1 MRKPNYS
8 EGFDPPPPKW
18 VYEPVPD
25 FASMKHPKLEE
36 DKYWEEQNRRW
47 IEGHAGLTGA
57 HYFYLQECFLNDI
70 DGNVFRPAWRDVD
83 ELMFQWVD
91 ECMES
96 GQSLLVYKRRE
107 VGATSVFANLPYWFM
122 KVYPGCR
129 IGLTSG
135 KGNDGING
143 MFNDKVLFSYN
154 RFNPVVFNTKPVQ
167 MNNTKNVTSLEVSLK
182 VWNQNISSE
191 ELRTSVLFCKE
202 TSEKPDSPTNL
213 SGRRYKYVYVD
224 EGPLHSRVE
233 DFLGSIFP
241 AISKG
246 IDRTGL
252 LVIAGTVEPKL
263 TPNQVAS
270 FYELIERSKN
280 LNVRSEMVPVWM
292 GLVTKNGWSDEK
304 AGMDWYWEN
313 YKRFEESGDV
323 KGLRDFRMQ
332 YPKDE
337 QDIFD
342 LSQGGFF
349 EQDVADMLGH
359 TYKELLAQNVHEH
372 PYRLVN
378 ASSGVEAVPDGKA
391 RVKEKDGGHWII
403 EMPKKGVMYYQAIDG
418 IGTGKKE
425 GGDSGSWIGC
435 VMFKGWDPDGGSFT
449 PVAIYFERPNTIEDG
464 YRQMAMQWNFYNKYE
479 GGKEI
484 NYESNAATGDHFGTF
499 LEKNGLYRY
508 IYKRKDLS
516 GKGYINTKK
525 RGTAVNEYVRDW
537 QKRQANMFLR
547 QHGQNIKSRM
557 LLESLLK
564 GENENAD
571 LRDAFLVFMVSI
583 PNFEKRVETKDAVR
597 YRSKV
602 ILTRNND
609 GSYGY
614 KTIKE
619 KIANKGE
626 QAKEESKSEYVEML
640 KKKYGHYWWQRAS
653 GSEREKLE
661 SYDKG

>member
-1 MRKPNYS
+1 MRKPRYS

-25 FASMKHPKLEE
+25 FTMSKHPKLDE

-70 DGNVFRPAWRDVD
+70 DGNVFRPMWRDVD
-83 ELMFQWVD
+83 ELMFKWVD
-91 ECMES
+91 ECMDS

-143 MFNDKVLFSYN
+143 MFNDKILFSYN
-154 RFNPVVFNTKPVQ
+154 RFNPIVFNSKPVQ

-182 VWNQNISSE
+182 VWNDNLSAE

-224 EGPLHSRVE
+224 EGPLHTRVE

-246 IDRTGL
+246 VDRTGL

-263 TPNQVAS
+263 TPQQVAA
-270 FYELIERSKN
+270 FYDLIERSKN

-292 GLVTKNGWSDEK
+292 GLITKNGWSDEV

-313 YKRFEESGDV
+313 YKKFEESGDL
-323 KGLRDFRMQ
+323 KGLRDFKMQ

-349 EQDVADMLGH
+349 EPDVADLLGH
-359 TYKELLAQNVHEH
+359 TYKKLLTERSEEVA
-372 PYRLVN
+372 YKLVN
-378 ASSGVEAVPDGKA
+378 TPTGVEAMPDGVK
-391 RVKEKDGGHWII
+391 RMKEKDGGHWII

-418 IGTGKKE
+418 IGTGRKE
-425 GGDSGSWIGC
+425 GGEKGSWIGC
-435 VMFKGWDPDGGSFT
+435 IIFKGWDPDGGSFM
-449 PVAIYFERPNTIEDG
+449 PVAVYFERPNTIEDG
-464 YRQMAMQWNFYNKYE
+464 YRQMMHQWNFYNKFG

-484 NYESNAATGDHFGTF
+484 NYEVNASTGDHFGTF
-499 LEKNGLYRY
+499 LEKNGLYQY
-508 IYKRKDLS
+508 AYKRKDLS

-525 RGTAVNEYVRDW
+525 RGSAINEHTRDW
-537 QKRQANMFLR
+537 QVRQANMFLR
-547 QHGQNIKSRM
+547 AHGHNIKSRL
-557 LLESLLK
+557 LLESLLL

-571 LRDAFLVFMVSI
+571 LRDAFLIFMISI
-583 PNFEKRVETKDAVR
+583 PNFEKPVERKVQEKF
-597 YRSKV
+597 RSKV
-602 ILTRNND
+602 ILERKPD
-609 GSYGY
+609 GTFGY
-614 KTIKE
+614 KTIKQ
-619 KIANKGE
+619 KIGANVLDDMSRGD
-626 QAKEESKSEYVEML
+626 YVDHL
-640 KKKYGHYWWQRAS
+640 KKKYGHYWFQKAT
-653 GSEREKLE
+653 GSEKEKLKGYE
-661 SYDKG
+661 S

>member
-1 MRKPNYS
+1 MKKPRYS

-25 FASMKHPKLEE
+25 FSMMNHPKMEE

-83 ELMFQWVD
+83 ELMFRWAE

-143 MFNDKVLFSYN
+143 MFNDKILFSYN

-182 VWNQNISSE
+182 VWNESLDSE

-224 EGPLHSRVE
+224 EGPLHTRVE

-263 TPNQVAS
+263 TPNQVAA

-292 GLVTKNGWSDEK
+292 GLISKNGWSDEQ

-313 YKRFEESGDV
+313 YNKFEESGDV

-337 QDIFD
+337 QD
-342 LSQGGFF
+342 
-349 EQDVADMLGH
+349 M
-359 TYKELLAQNVHEH
+359 
-372 PYRLVN
+372 LVN
-378 ASSGVEAVPDGKA
+378 TSGGVEAMPDGVK

-403 EMPKKGVMYYQAIDG
+403 EMPKKGVSYYQAIDG

-425 GGDSGSWIGC
+425 GAEKGSWIGC
-435 VMFKGWDPDGGSFT
+435 IIFKGWDPDGGSFT
-449 PVAIYFERPNTIEDG
+449 PVAVYFERPNTIEDG
-464 YRQMAMQWNFYNKYE
+464 YRQMALQWNFYNKYD

-484 NYESNAATGDHFGTF
+484 NYEVNASTGDHFGTF
-499 LEKNGLYRY
+499 LEKNNLYQY
-508 IYKRKDLS
+508 AYKRKDLT
-516 GKGYINTKK
+516 GRGYIDTKK
-525 RGTAVNEYVRDW
+525 RGSAINEHTREW
-537 QKRQANMFLR
+537 QVRQANMFLR
-547 QHGQNIKSRM
+547 HHGQNIKSRL
-557 LLESLLK
+557 LLESLLM

-571 LRDAFLVFMVSI
+571 LRDAFLIFMISI
-583 PNFEKRVETKDAVR
+583 PNFDKPVEKKVVDKVRTKVML
-597 YRSKV
+597 V
-602 ILTRNND
+602 RNND
-609 GSYGY
+609 GTYTY
-614 KTIKE
+614 KTVKE
-619 KIANKGE
+619 KIRPSSFD
-626 QAKEESKSEYVEML
+626 QTKESYVESL
-640 KKKYGHYWWQRAS
+640 KAKYG
-653 GSEREKLE
+653 
-661 SYDKG
+661 D